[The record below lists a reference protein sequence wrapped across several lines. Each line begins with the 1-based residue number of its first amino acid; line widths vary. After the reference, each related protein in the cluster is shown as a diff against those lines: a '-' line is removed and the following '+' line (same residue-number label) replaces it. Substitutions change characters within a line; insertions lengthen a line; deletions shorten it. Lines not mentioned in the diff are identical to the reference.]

1 MRKKLFLIALAVSLL
16 AAVACSGGANNGG
29 SPPLPAALVGN
40 GPGAAGTPSSSAIAE
55 FPIKAGDSGPTA
67 ITVALDGNPWF
78 LSAGAVN
85 RMTAAGAIT
94 QFTSPEFSRYNLAT
108 DIITGPDGALWF
120 TANCAVAD
128 TVCFPESVELVRSST
143 SGALTIVSGAGS
155 TQHGPFQSVLVNGNE
170 SIIWAA
176 IGDAGTVGTNGS
188 AYIAL
193 KTDGTL
199 VVPFHDLPQPCVNA
213 PGAPFNEFYTASDMA
228 RGPDGA
234 IYIAAS
240 SPCGG
245 FPVPEAVSVVL
256 RIDQMGNITNTF
268 PVPDV
273 QGIVAGP
280 DGNLWVTQSGATN
293 AIGRLTTAGALTEYA
308 LPTAAAGAMYITL
321 GNDGNLWFTEHDAS
335 KIGRVTTAGSI
346 TEYATPTPHS
356 APFDIA
362 SLPGE
367 CGPGHGDIWFTEST
381 ANKIGRMLF

>member
-1 MRKKLFLIALAVSLL
+1 MRKKLFHVALAVSLL
-16 AAVACSGGANNGG
+16 AAAACSGGANN
-29 SPPLPAALVGN
+29 SRSLPPPAAPVGS
-40 GPGAAGTPSSSAIAE
+40 GPGASGTPSTSAITE
-55 FPIKAGDSGPTA
+55 FPVKAGDSGPKA

-85 RMTAAGAIT
+85 RMTTTGAIT
-94 QFTSPEFSRYNLAT
+94 QFTSPEFFQYNVAT
-108 DIITGPDGALWF
+108 DIIVGPDGALWF

-128 TVCFPESVELVRSST
+128 NICFPETAELVRTST
-143 SGALTIVSGAGS
+143 SGAFTIVSGAGS
-155 TQHGPFQSVLVNGNE
+155 TQHGPFQSVLVNGND

-234 IYIAAS
+234 MYIAAS
-240 SPCGG
+240 SPCGE
-245 FPVPEAVSVVL
+245 FPVPQGVSVVL

-273 QGIVAGP
+273 KGIVAGP
-280 DGNLWVTQSGATN
+280 DGNLWVTQNGATN

-308 LPTAAAGAMYITL
+308 LPTASADPLYITL

-335 KIGRVTTAGSI
+335 KIGRVTTAGII
-346 TEYATPTPHS
+346 TEFSTPTPNS
-356 APFDIA
+356 GPYDIA

-367 CGPGHGDIWFTEST
+367 CGPGHGDIWFTEAA